1 MAKITLAGFNID
13 YELLQDIRNGG
24 PVPDDLTPETISAAY
39 ARISRDPTSVG
50 ELRRKSRTEVPKARR
65 SNATI
70 VFGMGHH
77 SVAEHAVFNFDI
89 TDVSR
94 LAIESLETHRLA
106 SYTEKSQ
113 RYIRLD
119 EEVVVAPEIVARG
132 MSDAFRSY
140 IHRSF
145 ARYQQIVDALVKT
158 GMDDQMAGEDARY
171 VLPLAVPGQLG
182 MTINA
187 RSLEHLIKRLA
198 SHPLSEIK
206 SLASAFLDV
215 AGPIAPS
222 LIRFVE
228 PGHYDLHR
236 YERAIDVG
244 RELNNRPAAGGPME
258 TGPDMTVRMIAC
270 DPEGDTFI
278 LATLLQGAMNRGL
291 GPAIE
296 WVRELSH
303 QDRMKVFLAV
313 TEGMTIHDPM
323 PREFEHA
330 GITFEIVM
338 SAAAFGQFK
347 RHRMASLTTQPY
359 DPALGITIP
368 PSIAEAGLEPIMKEA
383 ADDAHRM
390 ADVLGGPE
398 NPVSGYAWINA
409 NRRRCAMTVNLREF
423 YHLSRLREDAHAQWD
438 IREIASAMSTYVRRA
453 FPVCGSLVGGKD
465 KVEPTIRQRNRIL
478 GLCDDD

>member
-1 MAKITLAGFNID
+1 MAKITLAGFNVD
-13 YELLQDIRNGG
+13 YELLKEIRDGG

-50 ELRRKSRTEVPKARR
+50 ELRRQSRTAVLKARK

-113 RYIRLD
+113 RYIKLD
-119 EEVVVAPEIVARG
+119 EALVVAPEIETRG
-132 MSDAFRSY
+132 MADAFRAY

-145 ARYQQIVDALVKT
+145 ARYRQIVDSLTAA
-158 GMDDQMAGEDARY
+158 GIDDKLAGEDARY

-182 MTINA
+182 MTVNA

-198 SHPLSEIK
+198 AHPLSEVK
-206 SLASAFLDV
+206 SLSADFLDV
-215 AGPIAPS
+215 AGPVAPS

-236 YERAIDVG
+236 YERAIAVG
-244 RELNNRPAAGGPME
+244 HELNNRPAPGGPME
-258 TGPDMTVRMIAC
+258 TGPDTTVRMIAC

-278 LATLLQGAMNRGL
+278 LATLLQGVLNRGL

-303 QDRMKVFLAV
+303 AERMRVFEGV
-313 TEGMTIHDPM
+313 TEGLTIHDPM

-330 GITFEIVM
+330 GVTFEIVM

-359 DPALGITIP
+359 DPLLGITVP
-368 PSIAEAGLEPIMKEA
+368 PSISAAGLSSLMDEA
-383 ADDAHRM
+383 AEDAHRM
-390 ADVLGGPE
+390 ADVLGGIGD
-398 NPVSGYAWINA
+398 PVSGYAMINA
-409 NRRRCAMTVNLREF
+409 NRRRCVMTANLREF
-423 YHLSRLREDAHAQWD
+423 YHLSRLREDVHAQWD
-438 IREIASAMSTYVRRA
+438 IREIASIMSTFVRRA

-465 KVEPTIRQRNRIL
+465 MVETTIRQRNCRL
-478 GLCDDD
+478 GLVGDD

>member
-1 MAKITLAGFNID
+1 MAKIVLAGFNID
-13 YELLQDIRNGG
+13 YELLKDIRDGG
-24 PVPDDLTPETISAAY
+24 PVPEDLTPETISAAY

-113 RYIRLD
+113 RYIKLD
-119 EEVVVAPEIVARG
+119 EALVLAPELKTRG
-132 MSDAFRSY
+132 MSDAFCAY
-140 IHRSF
+140 MHRAF
-145 ARYQQIVDALVKT
+145 ARYSRIVDALVQG
-158 GMDDQMAGEDARY
+158 GMDDKLAGEDARY

-198 SHPLSEIK
+198 AHPLQEIK
-206 SLASAFLDV
+206 ELANAFLEV

-236 YERAIDVG
+236 YENAIAVG
-244 RELNNRPAAGGPME
+244 RELNNRPAPDGPME
-258 TGPDMTVRMIAC
+258 TGPDTTVRMIAC

-278 LATLLQGAMNRGL
+278 LASLLQGVLNRGL

-303 QDRMKVFLAV
+303 ADRMRVFEAV
-313 TEGMTIHDPM
+313 TEGLTIHDPM

-330 GITFEIVM
+330 GVTFELVM

-359 DPALGITIP
+359 DPALGITVP
-368 PSIAEAGLEPIMKEA
+368 PSIAAAGLGDVMRDAEE
-383 ADDAHRM
+383 DAHRM
-390 ADVLGGPE
+390 ADVLGGPQD
-398 NPVSGYAWINA
+398 PLSGYAWINA
-409 NRRRCAMTVNLREF
+409 NRRRCVMTVNLREF

-438 IREIASAMSTYVRRA
+438 IREIASIMSNVVRRG

-465 KVEPTIRQRNRIL
+465 RVEPAIRQRNRRL
-478 GLCDDD
+478 GLSLDD